1 MNKFG
6 LLLLVL
12 TLGVTLQQTNVDVSK
27 AYDYFVIIVRG
38 MSNSDKY
45 KCSANLVEKKSEI
58 LSIVNA
64 FLAELKAGKKA
75 SDIMLTYGFKLM
87 KVYDLSNNCNFST
100 LLNTVLS
107 LVSESGIKKI
117 GNNISTNSAEIYK
130 MVQEMGKGDIN
141 TKLIN
146 IGKIIKIVT
155 GIYVY

>member
-1 MNKFG
+1 
-6 LLLLVL
+6 
-12 TLGVTLQQTNVDVSK
+12 
-27 AYDYFVIIVRG
+27 
-38 MSNSDKY
+38 
-45 KCSANLVEKKSEI
+45 
-58 LSIVNA
+58 
-64 FLAELKAGKKA
+64 
-75 SDIMLTYGFKLM
+75 M
-87 KVYDLSNNCNFST
+87 KVHDLSNNCNFST

-155 GIYVY
+155 GIYVN